1 MKLSPGCQDAHVS
14 SVYSY
19 RNSAGCDLGM
29 AGETQNDE
37 PSDDDEAA
45 DDTLRKRLSAA
56 FEEVA
61 TPSPGRLTVTPPTR
75 HPQCPSLTPSAD
87 KPRRPQAGP
96 PSESE
101 IFMKLQLQ
109 QMQEAMQAQS
119 LLLAQLTQQSVAAAA
134 GNASNTVPPATR
146 AATNGTP
153 APEPSKPSPA
163 KAPKAA
169 AAPKRS
175 PTKTASPEKD
185 TANKQG
191 KEANAD
197 DDSSAAIITPDG
209 TPVISHDA
217 LRMRLKR
224 LCEKKKSGR
233 CWVPDA
239 IREEFESGGEYRE
252 VLELALLECIKQLGE
267 EDCKIHAKMKET
279 SKIRRSDLDKQTRAT
294 EEDFD
299 APLGLD
305 MEGAA
310 AAEQSASGDVAKVKS
325 EINRY
330 LTQVNGKIDSIVK
343 MMGQLVPPYNP
354 DPNEQTGM
362 LHDELEA
369 VRKELE
375 VQHGKLAC
383 LLGSLGMENVDDTGI
398 QKAKLDFVALREAAA
413 EAEASVTPQRAK
425 AKARCCTLVAEP
437 LKEIPEASV
446 DYPMIRATD
455 FIHLIDEQ
463 HFWTRLFGQSSFSVG
478 CQMMA
483 DFWARYRIIFPDYEL
498 FTRADRNEV
507 DLNRCLPCLIHGD
520 EGTYYKR
527 SGIMI
532 VQWQSVFGKGTS
544 LLGREAFADRLL
556 GESNAKAFVN
566 QRGVTFTTRFLL
578 GVLPKDLPIE
588 DYAQTPEV
596 LDQFFAHIV
605 EATAGKLQRTFRQG
619 PKAASS
625 SKPGKGLCHYCLA
638 GREGYDWEDMIFSC
652 TFMS

>member
-14 SVYSY
+14 SLYSY

-37 PSDDDEAA
+37 RSDDDEAA

-175 PTKTASPEKD
+175 PTKKASPEKD

-209 TPVISHDA
+209 TP
-217 LRMRLKR
+217 
-224 LCEKKKSGR
+224 
-233 CWVPDA
+233 
-239 IREEFESGGEYRE
+239 
-252 VLELALLECIKQLGE
+252 

-294 EEDFD
+294 EEAGESTGHLALKDFD

-383 LLGSLGMENVDDTGI
+383 LLGSLGMEDVDDTGI

-463 HFWTRLFGQSSFSVG
+463 HFWTRLIGQSSFSVG

-520 EGTYYKR
+520 EGTHYKR